1 MDEKIIRGV
10 LTLTI
15 SSRLEGF
22 YKLSVNDRQQDIK
35 QRCNL
40 TDAEIAALTSGG
52 ISPDLANR
60 LIENVV
66 GIHGLPLGI
75 AANFQI
81 NGRDYLIPMAIEEP
95 SVVAAASHAAKLVRN
110 AGGFAASADA
120 PLMIG
125 QVQIVGI
132 NDVDAVRQKIIAAH
146 DEIVALAN
154 KNSTLVPFGGG
165 VRDFEI
171 RTFPQTRV
179 GPMIVLHL
187 IVDVRDAMG
196 ANSVNTACETLA
208 PLLERLTGG
217 RVVLRILSNLADKR
231 LARASCKVKKED
243 IGADVVRNIVEA
255 QTMAEV
261 DPYRAT
267 THNKG
272 IMNGIDSVVVATGN
286 DWRAV
291 EAGAHAYAAR
301 SGQYRALTYWDRD
314 VNGDLVGSIELPIV
328 SGILGGTVNAHPLA
342 KIALKILGVK
352 TAPEFAS
359 VLACVGLAQNLGALR
374 ALAAEGINRGHMALH
389 ARQIAIAAGATGDQ
403 IDRIADQMAEEKN
416 VSILRAKE
424 LLKDE
429 GQRTKDG

>member
-1 MDEKIIRGV
+1 M
-10 LTLTI
+10 TLI

-22 YKLSVNDRQQDIK
+22 YKLGIAERQQDIK
-35 QRCNL
+35 NRCNL
-40 TDAEIAALTSGG
+40 SDGEIAALTTGG
-52 ISPDLANR
+52 VSLDLANR

-66 GIHGLPLGI
+66 GVHGIPLGI

-110 AGGFAASADA
+110 AGGFSASADA

-132 NDVDAVRQKIIAAH
+132 TDANAARAKILAARGAII
-146 DEIVALAN
+146 ELAN

-165 VRDFEI
+165 VRDLEI

-179 GPMIVLHL
+179 GPMVVVHL

-196 ANSVNTACETLA
+196 ANSVNTSCETIA
-208 PLLERLTGG
+208 SFLERLTDG

-301 SGQYRALTYWDRD
+301 SGQYRALTTWDRD
-314 VNGDLVGSIELPIV
+314 ANGDLVGAIELPIV

-342 KIALKILGVK
+342 KIALKVLDVK
-352 TAPEFAS
+352 TAPEFAG

-389 ARQIAIAAGATGDQ
+389 ARQIAIAAGATGEQIDQ
-403 IDRIADQMAEEKN
+403 IADRLAEEKN
-416 VSILRAKE
+416 VNITRAKE
-424 LLKDE
+424 LVSELTKDE
-429 GQRTKDG
+429 

>member
-1 MDEKIIRGV
+1 
-10 LTLTI
+10 LT

-22 YKLSVNDRQQDIK
+22 YKLSVAERQQDIK
-35 QRCNL
+35 NRCNL
-40 TDAEIAALTSGG
+40 SDGEIAALTTGG
-52 ISPDLANR
+52 VSLDLANR

-66 GIHGLPLGI
+66 GVHGIPLGI

-110 AGGFAASADA
+110 AGGFSASADV

-132 NDVDAVRQKIIAAH
+132 TDANAAREKIL
-146 DEIVALAN
+146 VAREAIIELAN

-165 VRDFEI
+165 VRDLEI

-196 ANSVNTACETLA
+196 ANSVNTSCETIA
-208 PLLERLTGG
+208 PFLERLTGG

-243 IGADVVRNIVEA
+243 IGTDVVRNIVEA

-301 SGQYRALTYWDRD
+301 SGQYRALTTWGHDA
-314 VNGDLVGSIELPIV
+314 NGDLVGAIELPIV

-342 KIALKILGVK
+342 KIALRVLDVK
-352 TAPEFAS
+352 TAPEFAG

-389 ARQIAIAAGATGDQ
+389 ARQIAIAAGATGEQ
-403 IDRIADQMAEEKN
+403 IDQIADQMVAEKN
-416 VSILRAKE
+416 VSIIRAKE
-424 LLKDE
+424 LVSELTKDE
-429 GQRTKDG
+429 